1 MLNPGTG
8 EGLSAPASYKTPGYV
23 QCYNIPPE
31 NSFVCNMFCSCIVF
45 LIMRLFYCTV
55 CYLTFDIVERYNKK
69 NYPSYCDVLQSYPN
83 QNNLLELYII
93 SVTFISFLKIYR
105 CVFPSGN
112 HWIHEIVE
120 LLLNQKAELT
130 ETTIAGFMLEFCNL
144 SLLQDTTCK
153 TTRVLHTHLPYRFL
167 STSKLI
173 GQCKIIVI
181 VRNPKDTCVSYHN
194 HSKKDIF
201 INYDI
206 SWNEFFEKWMTE
218 EGKYHFQ
225 NFRMVCLVI
234 TM

>member
-1 MLNPGTG
+1 MIYNSNILFWLGYDCKTSQYDG
-8 EGLSAPASYKTPGYV
+8 E
-23 QCYNIPPE
+23 I
-31 NSFVCNMFCSCIVF
+31 F
-45 LIMRLFYCTV
+45 
-55 CYLTFDIVERYNKK
+55 
-69 NYPSYCDVLQSYPN
+69 
-83 QNNLLELYII
+83 
-93 SVTFISFLKIYR
+93 
-105 CVFPSGN
+105 
-112 HWIHEIVE
+112 
-120 LLLNQKAELT
+120 NQKTELT

-218 EGKYHFQ
+218 ESKYHFQ
-225 NFRMVCLVI
+225 NFRIVCKTHWYIFRNEINVTEMIYNSNILFWLGYDCKTSQYDGEI
-234 TM
+234 FLLYLSTMSKVK